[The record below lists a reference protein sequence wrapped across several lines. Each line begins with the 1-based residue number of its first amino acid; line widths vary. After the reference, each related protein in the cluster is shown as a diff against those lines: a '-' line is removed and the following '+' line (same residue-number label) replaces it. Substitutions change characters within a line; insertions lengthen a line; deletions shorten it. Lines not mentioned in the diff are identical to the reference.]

1 MPYRIER
8 VSGGYRVVNAV
19 TGKVHAQKTTKR
31 KAQAQV
37 RVMEQAEG
45 KKNG

>member
-8 VSGGYRVVNAV
+8 VGNRYRVVNAQ
-19 TGKVHAQKTTKR
+19 TGKVHAKGTTKR

-37 RVMEQAEG
+37 RVMTQAEG
-45 KKNG
+45 K